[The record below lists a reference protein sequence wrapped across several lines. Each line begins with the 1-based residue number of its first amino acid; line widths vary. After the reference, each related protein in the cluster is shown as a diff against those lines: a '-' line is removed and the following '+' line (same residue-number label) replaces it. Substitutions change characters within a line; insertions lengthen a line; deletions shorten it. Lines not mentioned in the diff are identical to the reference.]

1 MPQRVGSSSGGVA
14 LIGGRYELV
23 CELRTVGDVVDWEA
37 FDSALERRVVVQF
50 LRQELVEDP
59 AAVERFWQDARSAA
73 RASAAS
79 GERILDGG
87 IDAETGRVF
96 IVREWAPRPA
106 GLDDATRRLDATRKL
121 HVAARVAPVSG
132 WWHTHARQVA
142 LVGLIVVAGVS
153 LFALR
158 PGVEGWLAWVNEP
171 LGQASRSFLLAPV
184 VRPPTV
190 GDQAVQTAPTPAG
203 TLKTATPV
211 APPKPTAPAAPTIA
225 PTPRATPT
233 PELGSG
239 VARRIVN
246 TDGRGVALRAAPG
259 GDRLPGRG
267 YDEGVTVTAFE
278 RSGEWTRIRGS
289 DGREGWVLS
298 VTLAP

>member
-1 MPQRVGSSSGGVA
+1 MPQRVGSSSGGIA

-23 CELRTVGDVVDWEA
+23 RELRIVGDVLEWEG

-50 LRQELVEDP
+50 LRQELVDDP
-59 AAVERFWQDARSAA
+59 AAVERFWQAARSAA
-73 RASAAS
+73 RANAAS

-96 IVREWAPRPA
+96 VVGEWALRPA
-106 GLDDATRRLDATRKL
+106 DLDHGTRRLPVATR
-121 HVAARVAPVSG
+121 VARIPGGFHSNPRRVALLG
-132 WWHTHARQVA
+132 
-142 LVGLIVVAGVS
+142 LVVVASVS
-153 LFALR
+153 LFAFR

-171 LGQASRSFLLAPV
+171 LGQVGRSFLLAPV
-184 VRPPTV
+184 VRPPTL
-190 GDQAVQTAPTPAG
+190 GSPAVQTTPTPAG
-203 TLKTATPV
+203 AVRTATPV
-211 APPKPTAPAAPTIA
+211 APLKTAAPAAPTIA
-225 PTPRATPT
+225 PTPRATAT
-233 PELGSG
+233 PEPSSG

-246 TDGRGVALRAAPG
+246 TDGRGVALRATPG
-259 GDRLPGRG
+259 GDRLPGKG

-289 DGREGWVLS
+289 DGRAGWVLS

>member
-1 MPQRVGSSSGGVA
+1 MPQRVGSSGGGVA

-23 CELRTVGDVVDWEA
+23 RELRTVGDVVEWEG

-50 LRQELVEDP
+50 LRQELVDDP
-59 AAVERFWQDARSAA
+59 AAVERFWQAARSAA
-73 RASAAS
+73 RANATS

-96 IVREWAPRPA
+96 IVAEWGLRPA
-106 GLDDATRRLDATRKL
+106 DLDQGTRRLPVATR
-121 HVAARVAPVSG
+121 AERISARFPIN
-132 WWHTHARQVA
+132 ARQVA
-142 LVGLIVVAGVS
+142 LVGLIVVAGVG

-171 LGQASRSFLLAPV
+171 LGQVGRSFLLAPV

-190 GDQAVQTAPTPAG
+190 GDQAVVQTTPTPAG
-203 TLKTATPV
+203 AVKTATPV
-211 APPKPTAPAAPTIA
+211 ASLQTPAPAAPTIV
-225 PTPRATPT
+225 PTPRATP
-233 PELGSG
+233 PPGSG
-239 VARRIVN
+239 VAVARRIVN
-246 TDGRGVALRAAPG
+246 TDGRGVALRATPG
-259 GDRLPGRG
+259 GDRLPGKG
-267 YDEGVTVTAFE
+267 YDEGATVTAFE
-278 RSGEWTRIRGS
+278 RSGEWTRVRGS

>member
-14 LIGGRYELV
+14 LIGDRYELV
-23 CELRTVGDVVDWEA
+23 RELRAIGDVVEWEA

-50 LRQELVEDP
+50 LRQELVGDP
-59 AAVERFWQDARSAA
+59 AAVERFWQAARSAA

-87 IDAETGRVF
+87 MDAETGRVF
-96 IVREWAPRPA
+96 VVCELAVRPS
-106 GLDDATRRLDATRKL
+106 GLDHSTLGLKVPTRVQRS
-121 HVAARVAPVSG
+121 SG
-132 WWHTHARQVA
+132 WLHINARQVA
-142 LVGLIVVAGVS
+142 LVGLTVVAGMS
-153 LFALR
+153 LVAFR

-171 LGQASRSFLLAPV
+171 LGQVGRSFLLAPV
-184 VRPPTV
+184 VRPPTP

-203 TLKTATPV
+203 TLQPATPV
-211 APPKPTAPAAPTIA
+211 APLKTTAPATPTLV
-225 PTPRATPT
+225 PTPRATAT
-233 PELGSG
+233 PEPSSG

-246 TDGRGVALRAAPG
+246 TDGRGVALRATPG
-259 GDRLPGRG
+259 GDRLPSKG
-267 YDEGVTVTAFE
+267 YDEGATVTAFE